1 MKHLIV
7 IGGGPAG
14 ASAAIYGARG
24 GLDVTV
30 FAKGS
35 SALEKADKI
44 ENYYGFPTAIS
55 GKELL
60 ERGQEQAK
68 NLGAVFVEEE
78 VVGLGFDGK
87 LTVTTEEGVYKG
99 DAVILAM
106 GSPRREPKIQG
117 LKEFE
122 GKGVSYCAV
131 CDGFFFKGKD
141 VAVLG
146 TGEFANYEADVLRPL
161 AKSVT
166 RIEGGIKELRGAD
179 GLEELVFED
188 GKTLSVSGLFIAEGS
203 AGSTDLAR
211 KLGALI
217 EGNKIVV
224 DENMATNIPGLYA
237 AGDGTGGLL
246 QIAKAV
252 HEGAVAGLS
261 AIKFLKQG

>member
-24 GLDVTV
+24 GLNVTV
-30 FAKGS
+30 FAKGQ
-35 SALEKADKI
+35 SALDKADKI
-44 ENYYGFPTAIS
+44 ENYYGFPRAIS

-68 NLGAVFVEEE
+68 NLGAVFMKEE
-78 VVGLGFDGK
+78 VVGLGFEDK
-87 LTVTTEEGVYKG
+87 LVVTTEEGFYQA

-106 GSPRREPKIQG
+106 GSPRKEPKIDG
-117 LKEFE
+117 LKDFE

-131 CDGFFFKGKD
+131 CDGFFFRGKD

-146 TGEFANYEADVLRPL
+146 KGEFANHEADALRPL

-166 RIEGGIKELRGAD
+166 QIEGGLRALKGRE
-179 GLEELVFED
+179 GLEELIFED
-188 GKTLSVSGLFIAEGS
+188 GRSLAVSGLFIAEGS
-203 AGSTDLAR
+203 AGSADLAR
-211 KLGALI
+211 KLGAFI

-224 DENMATNIPGLYA
+224 DENMATNIPGLFA
-237 AGDGTGGLL
+237 AGDGTGGLM
-246 QIAKAV
+246 QVSKAV
-252 HEGAVAGLS
+252 YEGSVAGL
-261 AIKFLKQG
+261 AAVKYLKTI